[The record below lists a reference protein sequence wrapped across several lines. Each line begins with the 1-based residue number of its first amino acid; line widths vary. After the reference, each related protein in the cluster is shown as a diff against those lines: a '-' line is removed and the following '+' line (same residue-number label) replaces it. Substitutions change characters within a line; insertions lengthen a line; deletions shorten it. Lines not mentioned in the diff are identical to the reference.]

1 MKNKLK
7 SMNMKNILAALVAVW
22 MLAFQAAAQENG
34 GRLTFGDDGKFKIVQ
49 FTDLHIRWQDPRS
62 DTAFACIRN
71 VVEAERP
78 DLIVLTGDIIYSA
91 PAADNFKRVLGFVGQ
106 FGIPYA
112 LVFGNHDREQGLP
125 NAELLKIARQMP
137 GCLASDTEGLTGD
150 GNYILEVQGS
160 KDKSVKSLLYFF
172 DSNRTS
178 QLEERGV
185 GGYDFIHRD
194 QVNWYAAQSA
204 RYTQQNGGTPV
215 PALAFFHIP
224 LPEYNQAAAD
234 ENTTLYGIRREKA
247 CSPLLNTG
255 LFATM
260 KEQGDVMGVF
270 VGHDHD
276 NDYAVN
282 WYGILLAYGRFTGG
296 PTEYIHIPNG
306 ARVIELTEGQRTI
319 DTHIRLASGKVE
331 QQTSF
336 PKDYV
341 K

>member
-1 MKNKLK
+1 
-7 SMNMKNILAALVAVW
+7 MKNILTALMAVW
-22 MLAFQAAAQENG
+22 MLAFQAEAQKND
-34 GRLTFGDDGKFKIVQ
+34 GRLKFGDDGKFKIVQ

-71 VVEAERP
+71 VVEAEHP
-78 DLIVLTGDIIYSA
+78 DLIVLTGDIIYST

-112 LVFGNHDREQGLP
+112 LAFGNHDREQGLT
-125 NAELLKIARQMP
+125 NAELLQIA
-137 GCLASDTEGLTGD
+137 GD
-150 GNYILEVQGS
+150 GNYVLEVQGS
-160 KDKSVKSLLYFF
+160 KDRKVKSLLYFI
-172 DSNRTS
+172 DSNYGS
-178 QLEERGV
+178 QVQGV

-247 CSPLLNTG
+247 CSPVLNTG